1 MTIQN
6 HLPASVNPPIAV
18 NHQNAGQAIEGSAA
32 EEKTETAVQE
42 RAETQKPGEVARQSA
57 AAAQIQDPMLGQ
69 TVNVQA

>member
-6 HLPASVNPPIAV
+6 HLPASVNPQIA
-18 NHQNAGQAIEGSAA
+18 ASQAIEGSAA

-42 RAETQKPGEVARQSA
+42 RAETQKPGEVARQT
-57 AAAQIQDPMLGQ
+57 AAQIQDPLLGQ

>member
-6 HLPASVNPPIAV
+6 NLPAAVNPQIAA
-18 NHQNAGQAIEGSAA
+18 NHASQAIEGSAA

-42 RAETQKPGEVARQSA
+42 RAETQKTGEVVRQ
-57 AAAQIQDPMLGQ
+57 AAAQIQDPLLGQ